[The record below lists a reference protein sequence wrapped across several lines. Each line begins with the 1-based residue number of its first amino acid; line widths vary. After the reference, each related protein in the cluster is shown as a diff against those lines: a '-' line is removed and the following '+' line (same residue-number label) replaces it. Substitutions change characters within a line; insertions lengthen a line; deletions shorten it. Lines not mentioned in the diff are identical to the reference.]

1 MTSTDEEQV
10 SRRAML
16 EELLGGP
23 NFAALTTLDAT
34 GAPRTNVMWIDG
46 TPDHLRINTELGR
59 AKDRNMRSDPRVTV
73 MIWDATTPNRFVEV
87 VGTVTGT
94 TCGQEAR
101 DHIDRLSQKYSGVSY
116 DPAWIVTERV
126 IFEIEPQRVFACDVT
141 LAEKRPG
148 IWSD

>member
-1 MTSTDEEQV
+1 
-10 SRRAML
+10 ML
-16 EELLGGP
+16 EELLDGP
-23 NFAALTTLDAT
+23 NFAALTTLDFT

-59 AKDRNMRSDPRVTV
+59 AKDRNMRKDPRVTV

-94 TCGQEAR
+94 TSGQEAR
-101 DHIDRLSQKYSGVSY
+101 DHIDRLSQKYSGVPY

-141 LAEKRPG
+141 LTEKRPG

>member
-1 MTSTDEEQV
+1 
-10 SRRAML
+10 ML
-16 EELLGGP
+16 EELLAGP

-94 TCGQEAR
+94 TSGREAR
-101 DHIDRLSQKYSGVSY
+101 DHIDRLSQKYSGVPY

-141 LAEKRPG
+141 LTEKRPG